1 MFTIPCILE
10 NRKTTKILA
19 VDREIPIRR
28 SNEAPLV
35 VKIIKT
41 LKRNKRPSQSVK
53 IVGKLH

>member
-1 MFTIPCILE
+1 MFTVPCILE
-10 NRKTTKILA
+10 NRKTTNILA

-41 LKRNKRPSQSVK
+41 LKRNKRPSHSVK

>member
-1 MFTIPCILE
+1 MFTVPCILE

-35 VKIIKT
+35 VKIIR
-41 LKRNKRPSQSVK
+41 LSQSVK